1 MSSDSSARFS
11 ALLRWLGLTLVVL
24 FALQF
29 LVFLLSWSPAID
41 TFRDLLLE
49 RVSAEAPMVLVG
61 LLLMLIA
68 GRLDQPRTGLTVHRW
83 VIGLLGAAMALG
95 LLALVPLSVAS
106 HKALVDQVQQ
116 AQPQIDEQVRQVE
129 EEKKKLAD
137 PKKYLE
143 ELIAQAEQSGQIPPN
158 ATADQKRAAA
168 TNFIENQ
175 VRPQL
180 KQAEERLQQ
189 ARLGRDLALNQ
200 RSIAGTSRIVV
211 LAIAFVLVALVAF
224 L

>member
-1 MSSDSSARFS
+1 MNSDSSARIS

-29 LVFLLSWSPAID
+29 LVFLLSWSPALD
-41 TFRDLLLE
+41 TFRDLLVE

-68 GRLDQPRTGLTVHRW
+68 GRLDQPRLGLTVHRW
-83 VIGLLGAAMALG
+83 VIGLLGAVMALG

-106 HKALVDQVQQ
+106 QKSLVDQVQQ
-116 AQPQIDEQVRQVE
+116 AQPQIDQQVKQLEEQ
-129 EEKKKLAD
+129 KKNLAD
-137 PKKYLE
+137 PKFVDQV
-143 ELIAQAEQSGQIPPN
+143 IAQAEQNGQIPAN
-158 ATADQKRAAA
+158 ATAEQKKAAA
-168 TNFIENQ
+168 TNFVENQ
-175 VRPQL
+175 IRPQL
-180 KQAEERLQQ
+180 KQAEQQLQQ

-200 RSIAGTSRIVV
+200 RSVAGTPRIVV
-211 LAIAFVLVALVAF
+211 LAIAFVLVTLVAF

>member
-1 MSSDSSARFS
+1 MTTDSSARIS

-29 LVFLLSWSPAID
+29 LVFLLSWSPSLD
-41 TFRDLLLE
+41 TFRDLLVE

-68 GRLDQPRTGLTVHRW
+68 GRLDQPRLGLTVHRW

-106 HKALVDQVQQ
+106 HKSLVDQVQQ
-116 AQPQIDEQVRQVE
+116 AQPQIDQQVSQLEEGKKKVEDPKFVE
-129 EEKKKLAD
+129 ELVAE
-137 PKKYLE
+137 
-143 ELIAQAEQSGQIPPN
+143 AEQSGRFPAN
-158 ATADQKRAAA
+158 ATPDQKRAMVRMK
-168 TNFIENQ
+168 IDQEI
-175 VRPQL
+175 RPQL
-180 KQAEERLQQ
+180 KQGEQQIQQ
-189 ARLGRDLALNQ
+189 AVVGRNLALNQ
-200 RSIAGTSRIVV
+200 RSVAGTPRIVV
-211 LAIAFVLVALVAF
+211 LAIAFVLVFLVAF

>member
-11 ALLRWLGLTLVVL
+11 AVLRWLGLTLVVL

-29 LVFLLSWSPAID
+29 LVFLLSWTPQVE
-41 TFRDLLLE
+41 TFRDVVVE

-68 GRLDQPRTGLTVHRW
+68 GRVDQPRGGDTVHRW

-95 LLALVPLSVAS
+95 MLSLVPLSVAS
-106 HKALVDQVQQ
+106 QKSLEDQVQQ
-116 AQPQIDEQVRQVE
+116 AQPQIDQQAAQLEEQKKKVEDPKFVE
-129 EEKKKLAD
+129 E
-137 PKKYLE
+137 
-143 ELIAQAEQSGQIPPN
+143 IVAQGVQTGQVPAN
-158 ATADQKRAAA
+158 LTAQQKQDVAR
-168 TNFIENQ
+168 NVIDNQ
-175 VRPQL
+175 IRPQL
-180 KQAEERLQQ
+180 KQAEERLNQ
-189 ARLGRDLALNQ
+189 ARLGRDLTLRQ
-200 RSIAGTSRIVV
+200 RSIAGTPRIVV